1 MEQPNANVDH
11 NTSNFKDLHKIV
23 EKDPLT
29 ERTGYRKESN
39 SSSSSTTSPSSSFS
53 DIFLLAVG
61 KSSSS
66 SSYVV
71 FKVVANM

>member
-11 NTSNFKDLHKIV
+11 NTSNFKDIHKIV
-23 EKDPLT
+23 GKDPLT

-39 SSSSSTTSPSSSFS
+39 SSSSTTSPSSSFS